1 MVIVLWTMSAVSA
14 VFLGL
19 RLYTKVL
26 RRRRLYWDDYFILAA
41 WILLALSASST
52 TANVRRGFG
61 QHIFEIP
68 LENLVDITFGVLSN
82 ISGFASILAVA
93 CSKTS
98 FAITLLRLSDG
109 WMKWFIW
116 SLLILLNT
124 SHYLSALFFWVSCNP
139 PAKTY
144 NRTLPGTCWPDY
156 VSRNYSFF
164 VGACSA
170 FSDFALALLPWRI
183 LLRYNMYNR
192 EKIGVAI
199 AMSMGVFA
207 GVICIIKMTTIPLLY
222 GDDFTYESFPLVVWG
237 FVEPAVT
244 IMAASIP
251 MLRHL
256 FKSLRRDGDLSTT
269 TSGLRTAQ
277 STTNQPTNRRQNF
290 LQNLRKHAGE
300 KEGDDGPT
308 VARES
313 KADLEKAVLTS
324 NGKDSATTAAEK
336 SGDDNRSDSSILAKV
351 QAQGT
356 SSACPSNDKGG
367 RGVFMSK
374 LGKAT

>member
-1 MVIVLWTMSAVSA
+1 
-14 VFLGL
+14 
-19 RLYTKVL
+19 
-26 RRRRLYWDDYFILAA
+26 
-41 WILLALSASST
+41 
-52 TANVRRGFG
+52 
-61 QHIFEIP
+61 
-68 LENLVDITFGVLSN
+68 
-82 ISGFASILAVA
+82 
-93 CSKTS
+93 
-98 FAITLLRLSDG
+98 
-109 WMKWFIW
+109 
-116 SLLILLNT
+116 
-124 SHYLSALFFWVSCNP
+124 
-139 PAKTY
+139 
-144 NRTLPGTCWPDY
+144 
-156 VSRNYSFF
+156 
-164 VGACSA
+164 
-170 FSDFALALLPWRI
+170 
-183 LLRYNMYNR
+183 
-192 EKIGVAI
+192 
-199 AMSMGVFA
+199 
-207 GVICIIKMTTIPLLY
+207 
-222 GDDFTYESFPLVVWG
+222 
-237 FVEPAVT
+237 
-244 IMAASIP
+244 